1 MSDQA
6 VILLAEDNEVDV
18 LLIRRA
24 FAKAALLNPL
34 HVVSDGEEAI
44 KYLKGEGP
52 YAQRAEYP
60 LPDLLLLDLK
70 MPNKNGLEVLR
81 WIREQPTLSGL
92 RVVMLTSSDQAR
104 YVNLAYQLGAN
115 SYLVKPVEFE
125 HFVRISQALKGYWMW
140 MAKTPE
146 ISRPEEVKETQGV
159 DPGHGTPDPRA

>member
-52 YAQRAEYP
+52 YSQRAEYP

-125 HFVRISQALKGYWMW
+125 HFVRISQVLKGYWLW

-146 ISRPEEVKETQGV
+146 ISRPEEAKETQGV